1 MHIAAKNSAAVAPP
15 AKPALRARPRLSSL
29 SDQVWEELRKQI
41 VHGERQPGD
50 RLVELEI
57 AAQLGVSQGTVREA
71 LQRLESEGLVE
82 RQSRTATYVTD
93 FSIAEMYELS
103 LVRTQV
109 EGFTFA
115 RAAAHITD
123 EQCNELQELVEQLRL
138 AARRK
143 DLVALEK
150 IDMQFHQRVCELA
163 GSRILLRIWLPLFTQ
178 LQRFIAQAH
187 HRYFPEMGEI
197 ADGHQPLVDA
207 LRTRD
212 PQQAA
217 AALKEHV
224 MVSWAR
230 INGEQNGQ
238 GKTVRKKLPNKTRA
252 RR

>member
-1 MHIAAKNSAAVAPP
+1 MRTVVKESALVAPA
-15 AKPALRARPRLSSL
+15 AKPALRAKLRLSSL
-29 SDQVWEELRKQI
+29 CDQVWEELRKQI
-41 VHGERQPGD
+41 VHGERRPGE
-50 RLVELEI
+50 RIVELEI

-71 LQRLESEGLVE
+71 LQRLEGEGLVE

-109 EGFTFA
+109 EGFTFR
-115 RAAAHITD
+115 RAAARITD
-123 EQCNELQELVEQLRL
+123 EQCDELQNLVEQLRQ

-150 IDMQFHQRVCELA
+150 IDMQFHQRICELA

-187 HRYFPEMGEI
+187 HRYFPEMSEI
-197 ADGHQPLVDA
+197 ADGHQTLVDA

-212 PQQAA
+212 PEKAA
-217 AALKEHV
+217 AALKDHV
-224 MVSWAR
+224 MVSWER
-230 INGEQNGQ
+230 LNGEQNGSS
-238 GKTVRKKLPNKTRA
+238 KRPRKKSLDKPRA
-252 RR
+252 HK